1 VRAKRKPPLGFT
13 PVVRRRLWTVST
25 FSSPMSSG
33 WLASDVAEIDALPRA
48 HGANEVSVVE
58 T

>member
-13 PVVRRRLWTVST
+13 PVARRRSEAVS
-25 FSSPMSSG
+25 SASLPMSSG
-33 WLASDVAEIDALPRA
+33 WLASDAAEIDALPRA
-48 HGANEVSVVE
+48 HGANEVGGVE

>member
-1 VRAKRKPPLGFT
+1 
-13 PVVRRRLWTVST
+13 
-25 FSSPMSSG
+25 MSSG